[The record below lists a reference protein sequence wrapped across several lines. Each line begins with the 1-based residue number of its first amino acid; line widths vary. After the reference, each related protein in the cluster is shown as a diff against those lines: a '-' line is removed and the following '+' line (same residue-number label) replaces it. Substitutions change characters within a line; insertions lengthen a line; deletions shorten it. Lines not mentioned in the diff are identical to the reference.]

1 MSSSNPYDS
10 TQLDDFTKKR
20 KRLLKSKSGIEDNN
34 RRVRLQ
40 NFEKSM
46 KREFGPNVEV
56 SPDGIATRGGET
68 VGNLTDFLKGGG
80 KLEGTPRDQRSK
92 LAIEKEKQEEFD
104 KNFDFS
110 ERVDSVLGKGDTD
123 RGPTMADFAPT
134 PSNEPNLAEMEK
146 VMAEPESLND
156 ILAKSLT
163 GTDKGNA
170 TGTGLQ
176 DQLNQTNARLDQ
188 LRILQEGGVK
198 TGPQG
203 MIKTDKGFASVRT
216 AQGNKALKKQLAKLK
231 AQKLAQIRIG
241 G

>member
-1 MSSSNPYDS
+1 MSSSNPTD
-10 TQLDDFTKKR
+10 QFIKKR
-20 KRLLKSKSGIEDNN
+20 RRLLKSKSGIEDNN

-92 LAIEKEKQEEFD
+92 LAKEKEKQEEFD

>member
-1 MSSSNPYDS
+1 MSSSNPTD
-10 TQLDDFTKKR
+10 QFIKKR
-20 KRLLKSKSGIEDNN
+20 RRLLKSKSGIEDNN
-34 RRVRLQ
+34 QRVRLQ

-104 KNFDFS
+104 KNFNFS

-203 MIKTDKGFASVRT
+203 MIKTGTGFASVKT

-231 AQKLAQIRIG
+231 AQQLAKIRIG